1 MARRR
6 FGKKKRSGKR
16 NKAIPVAI
24 VAPLAMP
31 AINYVLPKVMSGDI
45 KGAAQSL
52 ALEYAGI
59 GADGKFYPRQLV
71 EAYVP
76 LAMGIVVHKM
86 AGKFGINRYARKYSM
101 GLLEV

>member
-45 KGAAQSL
+45 KGAVQSL
-52 ALEYAGI
+52 ALEYTGMDSA
-59 GADGKFYPRQLV
+59 GKFHANQLV

-76 LAMGIVVHKM
+76 VAMGVVVHKM
-86 AGKFGINRYARKYSM
+86 ASKFGINRYARKYSM
-101 GLLEV
+101 GFLEV